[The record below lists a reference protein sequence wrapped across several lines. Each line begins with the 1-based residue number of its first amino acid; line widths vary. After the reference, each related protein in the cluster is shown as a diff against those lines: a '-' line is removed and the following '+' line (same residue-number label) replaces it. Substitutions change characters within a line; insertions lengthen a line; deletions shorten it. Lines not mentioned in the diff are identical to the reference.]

1 MCGQAAPVLYVW
13 LCHTYLG
20 LLQPDHY
27 IFLNELLA
35 DRPIV
40 YLFIATI
47 AEFDLFAGRKSDAII
62 RREVKKPAEQNLRE
76 IMERILARDVI
87 PKSDAVTRAPRNGTA
102 LGHIPMKWRII
113 GGRVWPVV
121 NDTVW

>member
-20 LLQPDHY
+20 LLQPDDY
-27 IFLNELLA
+27 LFLDELRA
-35 DRPIV
+35 DWPIV

-47 AEFDLFAGRKSDAII
+47 AEFDLFAGRKSDSAI
-62 RREVKKPAEQNLRE
+62 RHEMKKPAEQNLLE

-87 PKSDAVTRAPRNGTA
+87 PIIKSLD
-102 LGHIPMKWRII
+102 W
-113 GGRVWPVV
+113 
-121 NDTVW
+121 